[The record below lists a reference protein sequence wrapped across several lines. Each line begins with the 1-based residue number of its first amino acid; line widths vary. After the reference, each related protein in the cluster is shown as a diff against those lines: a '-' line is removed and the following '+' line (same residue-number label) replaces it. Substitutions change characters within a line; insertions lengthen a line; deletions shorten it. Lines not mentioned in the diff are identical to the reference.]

1 MTTTSASKV
10 HNLFLWNNKFCWE
23 NMIDK
28 LQKTMLGALW
38 TNNYSLIEKNIETA
52 SDKIF
57 LKIKYF
63 MRLFF
68 GLWYESPG
76 TANIFD
82 HLPSFFNFFC
92 EGATQIKIIMV
103 NWMSNNLFEQS
114 RLLLWR
120 PLKNHKVLQFHDN
133 LFSGVGKLWILKM
146 ALKSHLWFSRLGCPI
161 T

>member
-1 MTTTSASKV
+1 MQQQQKNLKNMTTTSASKV
-10 HNLFLWNNKFCWE
+10 HNLFLWNNKFCRE

-68 GLWYESPG
+68 GL
-76 TANIFD
+76 
-82 HLPSFFNFFC
+82 
-92 EGATQIKIIMV
+92 
-103 NWMSNNLFEQS
+103 
-114 RLLLWR
+114 
-120 PLKNHKVLQFHDN
+120 
-133 LFSGVGKLWILKM
+133 
-146 ALKSHLWFSRLGCPI
+146 
-161 T
+161 